1 MRTVGIKLADG
12 SFYPI
17 MEEGTAQTKK
27 LELTTANDN
36 QTCVMVD
43 LYRSKTCSM
52 EDAEYIDTLKIENL
66 NAHQNGEPSISFD
79 VGLDENGELSAS
91 IADPE
96 TGATSNSQLTLV
108 SRTAE
113 ERLVA
118 DDYSISGEETSV
130 DEPVVEDVPAEEA
143 PAEEDS
149 GNGAAVAAGVVAGA
163 GLLAAAGIM
172 AAKNKDQDT
181 EEPAGEDITAAEE
194 SFDDTEAPVE
204 MTDDEIAE
212 VTEDAGLDDFSF
224 DDAPTTVTAA
234 EDEGVE
240 SFSLDDT
247 PSEDTIADEII
258 TDDAAETED
267 FTAADEGL
275 ASFNPEETAAED
287 ATFADDATLT
297 EDATVA
303 DDATIADDTLP
314 DMDFDMPENTT
325 QAADD
330 SLGIADDS
338 LGFADGDLDL
348 GDDSFDIP
356 EDTTQT
362 EDDSFDLPDDTT
374 IPGDET
380 ILEDETFAAPA
391 ELTDTSDTTD
401 TDDFFNDIDSE
412 PTPSPAEGLNFTGLY
427 DKETEMG
434 ESSVHDDEDINKK
447 TRAPVIIC
455 IICAIICIIAT
466 ILVLLVVPGKFN
478 LIQKRA
484 DKKSQTSIEKQ
495 AETPAPAPA
504 EEKKPDPVPQ
514 AKEDEVVVIE
524 KAEEVKPLPPPAAE
538 TKSKDVSYK
547 IKWGDTLWDIADTYY
562 KNPWRYKKIA
572 NYNNIK
578 NPDHII
584 SGTII
589 LIPSE

>member
-17 MEEGTAQTKK
+17 MEEGSAQTKK

-52 EDAEYIDTLKIENL
+52 DDAEYIDTLKIDNL

-96 TGATSNSQLTLV
+96 TGATSNSQITLV

-118 DDYSISGEETSV
+118 DDFAVEEPAIADETSV
-130 DEPVVEDVPAEEA
+130 EEPVVEEEPVAEEA
-143 PAEEDS
+143 SDNS
-149 GNGAAVAAGVVAGA
+149 GAVAAGVVAGA
-163 GLLAAAGIM
+163 GLLAAAGII
-172 AAKNKDQDT
+172 AANKNKD
-181 EEPAGEDITAAEE
+181 EEPE
-194 SFDDTEAPVE
+194 EAPVE
-204 MTDDEIAE
+204 ESVADFDADETI
-212 VTEDAGLDDFSF
+212 TEDDFTLGDDTIGTEEVVEEPA
-224 DDAPTTVTAA
+224 DDASGLVA
-234 EDEGVE
+234 
-240 SFSLDDT
+240 DDT
-247 PSEDTIADEII
+247 TLAD
-258 TDDAAETED
+258 DSLPDMD
-267 FTAADEGL
+267 FDI
-275 ASFNPEETAAED
+275 PEETAEPVEEPAAEEPIADEPIAED
-287 ATFADDATLT
+287 ATVVQEEPLADEGFDLGDDFDAPADEASGFIADDATIT
-297 EDATVA
+297 
-303 DDATIADDTLP
+303 DDATIADDTTIT
-314 DMDFDMPENTT
+314 E
-325 QAADD
+325 
-330 SLGIADDS
+330 
-338 LGFADGDLDL
+338 
-348 GDDSFDIP
+348 DDSFDLP
-356 EDTTQT
+356 DDTT
-362 EDDSFDLPDDTT
+362 EASDDTFDLPDDTT

-380 ILEDETFAAPA
+380 ILEDESFSTPQ
-391 ELTDTSDTTD
+391 ELTDNSNED

-412 PTPSPAEGLNFTGLY
+412 PTPSPAQGLDFNGLY

-434 ESSVHDDEDINKK
+434 ESSVHEEDDINKK

-455 IICAIICIIAT
+455 IVCAIICIVAT

-478 LIQKRA
+478 LRQKHA
-484 DKKSQTSIEKQ
+484 DKKAQTAVEKQ
-495 AETPAPAPA
+495 AEAPSQEPAKAA
-504 EEKKPDPVPQ
+504 VEEKKPEPVPQ
-514 AKEDEVVVIE
+514 AKENEVVVIE

-538 TKSKDVSYK
+538 TKPKDVSYK

-572 NYNNIK
+572 KYNNIK

-584 SGTII
+584 SGTVIA
-589 LIPSE
+589 IPAE

>member
-17 MEEGTAQTKK
+17 MEEGSAQTKK

-52 EDAEYIDTLKIENL
+52 DDAEYIDTLKIENL

-96 TGATSNSQLTLV
+96 TGATSNSQITLV

-118 DDYSISGEETSV
+118 DDYSISGEEQIEETSV
-130 DEPVVEDVPAEEA
+130 EEPLVEEEPVEEAAEETD
-143 PAEEDS
+143 EKDNS
-149 GNGAAVAAGVVAGA
+149 GAVAAGVVAGA
-163 GLLAAAGIM
+163 GLLAAAGII
-172 AAKNKDQDT
+172 AANNKKDEEPT
-181 EEPAGEDITAAEE
+181 EEVVEEPAEEISEEAA
-194 SFDDTEAPVE
+194 
-204 MTDDEIAE
+204 DETI
-212 VTEDAGLDDFSF
+212 TEDDFTLG
-224 DDAPTTVTAA
+224 D
-234 EDEGVE
+234 
-240 SFSLDDT
+240 
-247 PSEDTIADEII
+247 DTIAPVDESSG
-258 TDDAAETED
+258 
-267 FTAADEGL
+267 F
-275 ASFNPEETAAED
+275 
-287 ATFADDATLT
+287 
-297 EDATVA
+297 VA
-303 DDATIADDTLP
+303 DDTGADEISSDDTLP
-314 DMDFDMPENTT
+314 DMDFDLPEETEAAPADETIAEDDSFDLPDDTT

-330 SLGIADDS
+330 K
-338 LGFADGDLDL
+338 FDLSDNTTESA
-348 GDDSFDIP
+348 DDSFDLP
-356 EDTTQT
+356 DDAT
-362 EDDSFDLPDDTT
+362 ESSDDSFDLPDDTT

-380 ILEDETFAAPA
+380 ILEDESFSTPQ
-391 ELTDTSDTTD
+391 ELTDTSIDDD

-412 PTPSPAEGLNFTGLY
+412 PAPAPVEGLNFTGLY

-434 ESSVHDDEDINKK
+434 EPAAHEEDDIKKK

-455 IICAIICIIAT
+455 VVCAIICIVAT
-466 ILVLLVVPGKFN
+466 LLVLLVLPGKFN
-478 LIQKRA
+478 LRQKHA
-484 DKKSQTSIEKQ
+484 DKKAQTAVEKQ
-495 AETPAPAPA
+495 AEAPSQEAAKPAA
-504 EEKKPDPVPQ
+504 EEKKAEPVPQ
-514 AKEDEVVVIE
+514 AKENEVVVIE
-524 KAEEVKPLPPPAAE
+524 KAEEVKPLPPPAAQ

-572 NYNNIK
+572 KYNNIK

-584 SGTII
+584 SGTVI
-589 LIPSE
+589 LIPAE

>member
-17 MEEGTAQTKK
+17 MEEGSAQTKK

-113 ERLVA
+113 ERLVT
-118 DDYSISGEETSV
+118 DDFAVEEPVVDEPAVEEETSV
-130 DEPVVEDVPAEEA
+130 DEPVVEDMPEES
-143 PAEEDS
+143 AEEDS

-172 AAKNKDQDT
+172 AANKNKDDD
-181 EEPAGEDITAAEE
+181 EVPADGEI
-194 SFDDTEAPVE
+194 
-204 MTDDEIAE
+204 TDDDISE

-224 DDAPTTVTAA
+224 EETPAEEAPVDETISDDTSL
-234 EDEGVE
+234 ED
-240 SFSLDDT
+240 FSLDDT
-247 PSEDTIADEII
+247 PSEETIADEIT
-258 TDDAAETED
+258 TDNDT
-267 FTAADEGL
+267 
-275 ASFNPEETAAED
+275 S
-287 ATFADDATLT
+287 
-297 EDATVA
+297 
-303 DDATIADDTLP
+303 DDTI
-314 DMDFDMPENTT
+314 T
-325 QAADD
+325 QEGG
-330 SLGIADDS
+330 L
-338 LGFADGDLDL
+338 
-348 GDDSFDIP
+348 
-356 EDTTQT
+356 
-362 EDDSFDLPDDTT
+362 DSFDLPDDTSIADDTPFDADATISDENGFADDNAFADDTTFADGTTFADDST

-380 ILEDETFAAPA
+380 VLEDETFAAPP
-391 ELTDTSDTTD
+391 ELTDNEEED
-401 TDDFFNDIDSE
+401 TDDFFNDMDSNDLDSE
-412 PTPSPAEGLNFTGLY
+412 PTPSPSEGLNFTGLY

-434 ESSVHDDEDINKK
+434 DSAAHEEDDIKKK

-455 IICAIICIIAT
+455 IVCAIICLIAT
-466 ILVLLVVPGKFN
+466 ALVLLVLPGKFN
-478 LIQKRA
+478 LRQKMA
-484 DKKSQTSIEKQ
+484 EKKAKTAVEKP
-495 AETPAPAPA
+495 AETQATTVPV

-514 AKEDEVVVIE
+514 AKEDKVVVIE
-524 KAEEVKPLPPPAAE
+524 KAEDVKPVPPPAAE
-538 TKSKDVSYK
+538 TKNKNVTYK

-572 NYNNIK
+572 NYNGIK

-589 LIPSE
+589 TIPAE

>member
-17 MEEGTAQTKK
+17 MEEGSAQTKK

-52 EDAEYIDTLKIENL
+52 DDAEYIDTLKIENL

-96 TGATSNSQLTLV
+96 TGATSNSQITLV

-118 DDYSISGEETSV
+118 DDYSISGEEPVEETSV
-130 DEPVVEDVPAEEA
+130 DEPVVEDVPAEESS
-143 PAEEDS
+143 DNS
-149 GNGAAVAAGVVAGA
+149 GAVAAGVVAGA
-163 GLLAAAGIM
+163 GLLAAAGII
-172 AAKNKDQDT
+172 AANKNKDEPE
-181 EEPAGEDITAAEE
+181 EEPVAEVDSDETITEDDFTLG
-194 SFDDTEAPVE
+194 DDT
-204 MTDDEIAE
+204 IG
-212 VTEDAGLDDFSF
+212 TE
-224 DDAPTTVTAA
+224 
-234 EDEGVE
+234 
-240 SFSLDDT
+240 
-247 PSEDTIADEII
+247 
-258 TDDAAETED
+258 
-267 FTAADEGL
+267 
-275 ASFNPEETAAED
+275 PEED
-287 ATFADDATLT
+287 V
-297 EDATVA
+297 TVA
-303 DDATIADDTLP
+303 DDTSSDDTLP
-314 DMDFDMPENTT
+314 DMDFDIPEETDAAPAEET
-325 QAADD
+325 FVEEPAADETFVEETPED
-330 SLGIADDS
+330 ETIAEDTVT
-338 LGFADGDLDL
+338 
-348 GDDSFDIP
+348 DDSFDLPDDDFATDNTIADESSGFMADDAGDFTTDETISDDTTLADDTRLADDSFDMP
-356 EDTTQT
+356 EDTTQSS
-362 EDDSFDLPDDTT
+362 DDSFDLPDDTT

-380 ILEDETFAAPA
+380 ILEDESFSTPQ
-391 ELTDTSDTTD
+391 ELTDNSTDD
-401 TDDFFNDIDSE
+401 TDDFFSDMDSE

-434 ESSVHDDEDINKK
+434 EPSAHEEDDIKKK
-447 TRAPVIIC
+447 TRTPVIIC
-455 IICAIICIIAT
+455 IVCAIICIIAT

-478 LIQKRA
+478 LRQKHA
-484 DKKSQTSIEKQ
+484 DKKAQTAVEKQ
-495 AETPAPAPA
+495 AEAPSQETAKPA

-514 AKEDEVVVIE
+514 AKENEVVVIE

-538 TKSKDVSYK
+538 TKPKAVSYK

-572 NYNNIK
+572 KYNNIK

-584 SGTII
+584 SGTVIQ
-589 LIPSE
+589 IPAE

>member
-17 MEEGTAQTKK
+17 MEEGSAQTKK

-52 EDAEYIDTLKIENL
+52 DDAEYIDTLKIENL

-96 TGATSNSQLTLV
+96 TGATSNSQITLV

-118 DDYSISGEETSV
+118 DDYSIAGEEEIEETSV
-130 DEPVVEDVPAEEA
+130 DEPIVEEA
-143 PAEEDS
+143 PVEEKDNS
-149 GNGAAVAAGVVAGA
+149 GAVAAGVVAGA
-163 GLLAAAGIM
+163 GLLAAAGII
-172 AAKNKDQDT
+172 AANNKKDEEAAEEVV
-181 EEPAGEDITAAEE
+181 EEPAEEISEEAAEE
-194 SFDDTEAPVE
+194 TITEDDFTLGDDT
-204 MTDDEIAE
+204 IGAE
-212 VTEDAGLDDFSF
+212 PED
-224 DDAPTTVTAA
+224 VA
-234 EDEGVE
+234 E
-240 SFSLDDT
+240 
-247 PSEDTIADEII
+247 EDV
-258 TDDAAETED
+258 
-267 FTAADEGL
+267 
-275 ASFNPEETAAED
+275 
-287 ATFADDATLT
+287 
-297 EDATVA
+297 TVA
-303 DDATIADDTLP
+303 DDASGLVADDTSTDDTLP
-314 DMDFDMPENTT
+314 DMDFDIPEETEANDDFATDNTI
-325 QAADD
+325 ADESSGFMADD
-330 SLGIADDS
+330 TLSDDSGDFATDETLADDATIAS
-338 LGFADGDLDL
+338 DDTFDLPDDTTEAT
-348 GDDSFDIP
+348 DDSFDLP
-356 EDTTQT
+356 DDTT
-362 EDDSFDLPDDTT
+362 EASDDSFDLPDDTT

-380 ILEDETFAAPA
+380 ILEDESFSTPQ
-391 ELTDTSDTTD
+391 ELTDTSIDDD

-412 PTPSPAEGLNFTGLY
+412 PTPSPSEGLNFTGLY

-434 ESSVHDDEDINKK
+434 EPSAHEEEDIKKK
-447 TRAPVIIC
+447 TRTPVIIC
-455 IICAIICIIAT
+455 IVCAIICIIAT

-478 LIQKRA
+478 LRQKHA
-484 DKKSQTSIEKQ
+484 DKKAQTAIEKP
-495 AETPAPAPA
+495 AETPAKEEAKPAV

-514 AKEDEVVVIE
+514 AKENEVVVIE

-538 TKSKDVSYK
+538 TKPKAVSYK

-572 NYNNIK
+572 KYNNIK

-584 SGTII
+584 SGTVIQ
-589 LIPSE
+589 IPAE

>member
-17 MEEGTAQTKK
+17 MEEGSAQTKK

-96 TGATSNSQLTLV
+96 TGATRNSQLTLV

-113 ERLVA
+113 ERLVT
-118 DDYSISGEETSV
+118 DDFAVEEN
-130 DEPVVEDVPAEEA
+130 
-143 PAEEDS
+143 DS

-172 AAKNKDQDT
+172 AANKNDDEPVA
-181 EEPAGEDITAAEE
+181 EEPIDE
-194 SFDDTEAPVE
+194 PV
-204 MTDDEIAE
+204 
-212 VTEDAGLDDFSF
+212 
-224 DDAPTTVTAA
+224 
-234 EDEGVE
+234 
-240 SFSLDDT
+240 
-247 PSEDTIADEII
+247 
-258 TDDAAETED
+258 
-267 FTAADEGL
+267 ADEGL
-275 ASFNPEETAAED
+275 ASFDEAIEDETFVDEPAVEE
-287 ATFADDATLT
+287 
-297 EDATVA
+297 
-303 DDATIADDTLP
+303 TIADDTILEEPVADETVSDDTIAEDTILDEPVSDDTISEEPVFDEPVAEEPAADDTIADDTISEEALP
-314 DMDFDMPENTT
+314 DMDFDMGDDTT
-325 QAADD
+325 IADDTTFADD
-330 SLGIADDS
+330 S
-338 LGFADGDLDL
+338 
-348 GDDSFDIP
+348 
-356 EDTTQT
+356 
-362 EDDSFDLPDDTT
+362 T

-380 ILEDETFAAPA
+380 TLEDDSFTAPT
-391 ELTDTSDTTD
+391 ELTDFDEEDSN
-401 TDDFFNDIDSE
+401 DFFNSDSDIDSD
-412 PTPSPAEGLNFTGLY
+412 PTPAPAQELNFSGLY

-434 ESSVHDDEDINKK
+434 ESSVHEEDDIKKK

-455 IICAIICIIAT
+455 VVCAIICIVAT

-478 LIQKRA
+478 LRQKFA
-484 DKKSQTSIEKQ
+484 DKKSQTAVEKQ
-495 AETPAPAPA
+495 AEAPAKPVA
-504 EEKKPDPVPQ
+504 EEKKPEPVPQ

-524 KAEEVKPLPPPAAE
+524 KAEEVKPVPPPAAE
-538 TKSKDVSYK
+538 TKKSDVSYK

-572 NYNNIK
+572 SYNNIK

-589 LIPSE
+589 QIPAE

>member
-17 MEEGTAQTKK
+17 MEEGSAQTKK

-113 ERLVA
+113 ERLVT
-118 DDYSISGEETSV
+118 DDFAVEEPVVDEPAVEEETSV
-130 DEPVVEDVPAEEA
+130 DEPVVEDMPEES
-143 PAEEDS
+143 AEEDS

-172 AAKNKDQDT
+172 AANKNKDD
-181 EEPAGEDITAAEE
+181 E
-194 SFDDTEAPVE
+194 EAPADGE
-204 MTDDEIAE
+204 ITDDDISE

-224 DDAPTTVTAA
+224 EETPAEEAPVDETISDDTSL
-234 EDEGVE
+234 ED
-240 SFSLDDT
+240 FSLDDT
-247 PSEDTIADEII
+247 PSEETIADEIT
-258 TDDAAETED
+258 TDNDT
-267 FTAADEGL
+267 
-275 ASFNPEETAAED
+275 S
-287 ATFADDATLT
+287 
-297 EDATVA
+297 
-303 DDATIADDTLP
+303 DDTI
-314 DMDFDMPENTT
+314 T
-325 QAADD
+325 QEGG
-330 SLGIADDS
+330 L
-338 LGFADGDLDL
+338 
-348 GDDSFDIP
+348 
-356 EDTTQT
+356 
-362 EDDSFDLPDDTT
+362 DSFDLPDDTSIADDTPFDADATISDENGFADDNAFADDTTFADDST

-380 ILEDETFAAPA
+380 VLEDETFAAPP
-391 ELTDTSDTTD
+391 ELTDNEED
-401 TDDFFNDIDSE
+401 TDDFFNDMDSNDFDSE
-412 PTPSPAEGLNFTGLY
+412 PTPSPSEGLNFTGLY

-434 ESSVHDDEDINKK
+434 DSAAHEEDDIKKK

-455 IICAIICIIAT
+455 IVCAIICLIAT
-466 ILVLLVVPGKFN
+466 ALVLLVLPGKFN
-478 LIQKRA
+478 LRQKMA
-484 DKKSQTSIEKQ
+484 EKKAKTAVEKP
-495 AETPAPAPA
+495 AETPATTVPV

-524 KAEEVKPLPPPAAE
+524 KAEDVKPVPPPAAE
-538 TKSKDVSYK
+538 TKNKNVTYK

-572 NYNNIK
+572 NYNGIK

-589 LIPSE
+589 TIPAE

>member
-17 MEEGTAQTKK
+17 MEEGSAQTKK

-113 ERLVA
+113 ERLVT
-118 DDYSISGEETSV
+118 DDFAVEEPVVDEPAVEEETSV
-130 DEPVVEDVPAEEA
+130 DEPVVEDMPEES
-143 PAEEDS
+143 AEEDS

-172 AAKNKDQDT
+172 AANKNKDDD
-181 EEPAGEDITAAEE
+181 EVPADGEI
-194 SFDDTEAPVE
+194 
-204 MTDDEIAE
+204 TDDDISE
-212 VTEDAGLDDFSF
+212 VTENAGLDDFSF
-224 DDAPTTVTAA
+224 VVTPVEEAPVDETISDDTSL
-234 EDEGVE
+234 ED
-240 SFSLDDT
+240 FSLDDT
-247 PSEDTIADEII
+247 PSEETIADEIT
-258 TDDAAETED
+258 TDNDT
-267 FTAADEGL
+267 
-275 ASFNPEETAAED
+275 S
-287 ATFADDATLT
+287 
-297 EDATVA
+297 
-303 DDATIADDTLP
+303 DDTI
-314 DMDFDMPENTT
+314 T
-325 QAADD
+325 QEGG
-330 SLGIADDS
+330 L
-338 LGFADGDLDL
+338 
-348 GDDSFDIP
+348 
-356 EDTTQT
+356 
-362 EDDSFDLPDDTT
+362 DSFDLPDDTSIADDTPFDADATISDENGFADDNAFADDTTFADDST

-380 ILEDETFAAPA
+380 VLEDETFAAPP
-391 ELTDTSDTTD
+391 ELTDNAEED
-401 TDDFFNDIDSE
+401 TDDFFNNMDSNDLDSE
-412 PTPSPAEGLNFTGLY
+412 PTPSPSEGLNFTGLY

-434 ESSVHDDEDINKK
+434 DSAAHEEDDIKKK

-455 IICAIICIIAT
+455 IVCAIICLIAT
-466 ILVLLVVPGKFN
+466 ALVLLVLPGKFN
-478 LIQKRA
+478 LRQKMA
-484 DKKSQTSIEKQ
+484 EKKAKTAVEKP
-495 AETPAPAPA
+495 AETQATTVPV

-524 KAEEVKPLPPPAAE
+524 KAEDVKPVPPPAAE
-538 TKSKDVSYK
+538 TKNKNVTYK

-572 NYNNIK
+572 NYNGIK

-589 LIPSE
+589 TIPAE

>member
-17 MEEGTAQTKK
+17 MEEGSAQTKK

-79 VGLDENGELSAS
+79 VELDENGELSAS

-96 TGATSNSQLTLV
+96 TGTTSNSQLTLV

-113 ERLVA
+113 ERLVT
-118 DDYSISGEETSV
+118 DDFAVDQPVVEDAPAEEETSV
-130 DEPVVEDVPAEEA
+130 DEPAVEDS
-143 PAEEDS
+143 DS

-172 AAKNKDQDT
+172 AANKNKDNDDELPS
-181 EEPAGEDITAAEE
+181 EEV
-194 SFDDTEAPVE
+194 SL
-204 MTDDEIAE
+204 TDDDIED
-212 VTEDAGLDDFSF
+212 VTGDAGLDDFTF
-224 DDAPTTVTAA
+224 EDAPTTDTPS
-234 EDEGVE
+234 DETDSGNSSLE
-240 SFSLDDT
+240 EFSLDDT
-247 PSEDTIADEII
+247 PSEDTIADELTADDSGLA
-258 TDDAAETED
+258 TDDLGI
-267 FTAADEGL
+267 TADDSGADETI
-275 ASFNPEETAAED
+275 S
-287 ATFADDATLT
+287 DDA
-297 EDATVA
+297 
-303 DDATIADDTLP
+303 LP
-314 DMDFDMPENTT
+314 DMDFDMPEESAEPVDEDATIT
-325 QAADD
+325 DEGFDLPDD
-330 SLGIADDS
+330 D
-338 LGFADGDLDL
+338 
-348 GDDSFDIP
+348 
-356 EDTTQT
+356 DTTQT
-362 EDDSFDLPDDTT
+362 EDDSFD
-374 IPGDET
+374 IP
-380 ILEDETFAAPA
+380 EDETFAAPA
-391 ELTDTSDTTD
+391 ELTENTEED
-401 TDDFFNDIDSE
+401 TDDFFNDPE
-412 PTPSPAEGLNFTGLY
+412 PTPSPSEGLNFTGLY

-434 ESSVHDDEDINKK
+434 DSSAHEEDDIKKK

-455 IICAIICIIAT
+455 IVCAIICIIAT
-466 ILVLLVVPGKFN
+466 LLVLLVLPGKFN
-478 LIQKRA
+478 LRQKHA
-484 DKKSQTSIEKQ
+484 DKKAQTAVEKQ
-495 AETPAPAPA
+495 AETTTTTTAPV

-524 KAEEVKPLPPPAAE
+524 KAEDVKPVPPPAATE
-538 TKSKDVSYK
+538 TKSKNVTYK

-572 NYNNIK
+572 NYNGIK

-589 LIPSE
+589 IIPAE

>member
-17 MEEGTAQTKK
+17 MEEGSAQTKK

-52 EDAEYIDTLKIENL
+52 DDAEYIDTLKIENL

-96 TGATSNSQLTLV
+96 TGATSNSQITLV

-118 DDYSISGEETSV
+118 DDYSISGEEQIEETSV
-130 DEPVVEDVPAEEA
+130 DEPLVEEEPVEEAAEETD
-143 PAEEDS
+143 EKDNS
-149 GNGAAVAAGVVAGA
+149 DAVAAGVVAGA
-163 GLLAAAGIM
+163 GLLAAAGII
-172 AAKNKDQDT
+172 AANNKKDEEPT
-181 EEPAGEDITAAEE
+181 EEVIEEPAEEISEEAADETITEDDFTLGDDSIAPVDE
-194 SFDDTEAPVE
+194 SSGFVADDT
-204 MTDDEIAE
+204 
-212 VTEDAGLDDFSF
+212 G
-224 DDAPTTVTAA
+224 
-234 EDEGVE
+234 
-240 SFSLDDT
+240 
-247 PSEDTIADEII
+247 ADEI
-258 TDDAAETED
+258 
-267 FTAADEGL
+267 
-275 ASFNPEETAAED
+275 SS
-287 ATFADDATLT
+287 
-297 EDATVA
+297 
-303 DDATIADDTLP
+303 DDTLP
-314 DMDFDMPENTT
+314 DMDFDMPEETEAAPADETIAEDDSFDLPDDTT

-330 SLGIADDS
+330 K
-338 LGFADGDLDL
+338 FDLSDNTTESA
-348 GDDSFDIP
+348 DDSFDLP
-356 EDTTQT
+356 DDTT
-362 EDDSFDLPDDTT
+362 ESSDDSFDLPDDTT

-380 ILEDETFAAPA
+380 ILEDESFSTPQ
-391 ELTDTSDTTD
+391 ELTDTSIDDD

-412 PTPSPAEGLNFTGLY
+412 PAPAPAEGLNFTGLY

-434 ESSVHDDEDINKK
+434 EPAAHEEDDIKKK

-455 IICAIICIIAT
+455 VVCAIICIVAT
-466 ILVLLVVPGKFN
+466 LLVLLVLPGKFN
-478 LIQKRA
+478 LRQKHA
-484 DKKSQTSIEKQ
+484 DKKAQTAVEKQ
-495 AETPAPAPA
+495 AEAPSQEAAKPAA
-504 EEKKPDPVPQ
+504 EEKKAEPVPQ
-514 AKEDEVVVIE
+514 AKENEVVVIE
-524 KAEEVKPLPPPAAE
+524 KAEEVKPLPPPAAQ

-572 NYNNIK
+572 KYNNIK

-584 SGTII
+584 SGTVI
-589 LIPSE
+589 LIPAE

>member
-17 MEEGTAQTKK
+17 MEEGSAQTKK

-113 ERLVA
+113 ERLVT
-118 DDYSISGEETSV
+118 DDFAV
-130 DEPVVEDVPAEEA
+130 DEPVVDDAVVDEETSVEEPAVDEMTFDEPAAEEPVIDE
-143 PAEEDS
+143 PATEEVSEEDS

-172 AAKNKDQDT
+172 AANKDKDNEDELPS
-181 EEPAGEDITAAEE
+181 EEV
-194 SFDDTEAPVE
+194 SL
-204 MTDDEIAE
+204 TDDDIED
-212 VTEDAGLDDFSF
+212 VTGEAGLDDFTF
-224 DDAPTTVTAA
+224 EDAPTVDSTSDETLSDNGGL
-234 EDEGVE
+234 ED
-240 SFSLDDT
+240 FSLGDT
-247 PSEDTIADEII
+247 PSEDTIADEI
-258 TDDAAETED
+258 
-267 FTAADEGL
+267 TADN
-275 ASFNPEETAAED
+275 S
-287 ATFADDATLT
+287 
-297 EDATVA
+297 
-303 DDATIADDTLP
+303 DDTLP
-314 DMDFDMPENTT
+314 DMDFEMPEET
-325 QAADD
+325 ADEASSLDD
-330 SLGIADDS
+330 STIADD
-338 LGFADGDLDL
+338 GFDLPDETAE
-348 GDDSFDIP
+348 P
-356 EDTTQT
+356 ESA
-362 EDDSFDLPDDTT
+362 DDSFDLPDESADITETSDFQEESFDLPDDST

-380 ILEDETFAAPA
+380 ILEDESFAAPS
-391 ELTDTSDTTD
+391 ELTENSED
-401 TDDFFNDIDSE
+401 TDDFFNDLDSE
-412 PTPSPAEGLNFTGLY
+412 PTPSPSEGLNFSGLY

-434 ESSVHDDEDINKK
+434 ESSVHEEDDDIKKK

-455 IICAIICIIAT
+455 IVCAIICIIAT
-466 ILVLLVVPGKFN
+466 LLVLLVLPGKFN
-478 LIQKRA
+478 LRQKHA
-484 DKKSQTSIEKQ
+484 DKKAQTSVEKQ
-495 AETPAPAPA
+495 AETTTAPAPV
-504 EEKKPDPVPQ
+504 EEKKPESVPQ

-524 KAEEVKPLPPPAAE
+524 KAEDVKPVPPPAATE
-538 TKSKDVSYK
+538 TKSKNVTYK

-572 NYNNIK
+572 NYNGIK

-589 LIPSE
+589 TIPAE

>member
-17 MEEGTAQTKK
+17 MEEGSAQTKK

-113 ERLVA
+113 ERLVT
-118 DDYSISGEETSV
+118 DDFAVEEPVVDEPAVEEETSV
-130 DEPVVEDVPAEEA
+130 DEPVVEDMPEES
-143 PAEEDS
+143 AEEDS

-172 AAKNKDQDT
+172 AANKNKDDDAV
-181 EEPAGEDITAAEE
+181 PADGEI
-194 SFDDTEAPVE
+194 
-204 MTDDEIAE
+204 TDDDISE

-224 DDAPTTVTAA
+224 EETPAEEAPVYETISDDTSL
-234 EDEGVE
+234 ED
-240 SFSLDDT
+240 FSLDDT
-247 PSEDTIADEII
+247 PSEETIADEIT
-258 TDDAAETED
+258 TDNDT
-267 FTAADEGL
+267 
-275 ASFNPEETAAED
+275 S
-287 ATFADDATLT
+287 
-297 EDATVA
+297 
-303 DDATIADDTLP
+303 DDTI
-314 DMDFDMPENTT
+314 T
-325 QAADD
+325 QEGG
-330 SLGIADDS
+330 L
-338 LGFADGDLDL
+338 
-348 GDDSFDIP
+348 
-356 EDTTQT
+356 
-362 EDDSFDLPDDTT
+362 DSFDLPDDTSIADDTPFDADATISDENGFADDNAFADDTTFADDST

-380 ILEDETFAAPA
+380 VLEDETFAAPP
-391 ELTDTSDTTD
+391 ELTDNAEED
-401 TDDFFNDIDSE
+401 TDDFFNNMDSNDLDSE
-412 PTPSPAEGLNFTGLY
+412 PTPSPSEGLNFTGLY

-434 ESSVHDDEDINKK
+434 DSAAHEEDDIKKK

-455 IICAIICIIAT
+455 IVCAIICLIAT
-466 ILVLLVVPGKFN
+466 ALVLLVLPGKFN
-478 LIQKRA
+478 LRQKMA
-484 DKKSQTSIEKQ
+484 EKKAKTAVEKP
-495 AETPAPAPA
+495 AETQATTVPV

-524 KAEEVKPLPPPAAE
+524 KAEDVKPVPPPAAE
-538 TKSKDVSYK
+538 TKNKNVTYK

-572 NYNNIK
+572 NYNGIK

-589 LIPSE
+589 TIPAE

>member
-17 MEEGTAQTKK
+17 MEEGSAQTKK

-118 DDYSISGEETSV
+118 DDYSISGDEPALEDSVAEEPV
-130 DEPVVEDVPAEEA
+130 AEDEPVVVEDSFDEETAVEEPVVEEPVAEEA
-143 PAEEDS
+143 PADDDS

-172 AAKNKDQDT
+172 AANKNKDD
-181 EEPAGEDITAAEE
+181 G
-194 SFDDTEAPVE
+194 DDAIS
-204 MTDDEIAE
+204 DEISADE
-212 VTEDAGLDDFSF
+212 TISEDPALD
-224 DDAPTTVTAA
+224 
-234 EDEGVE
+234 E
-240 SFSLDDT
+240 SFSEA
-247 PSEDTIADEII
+247 P
-258 TDDAAETED
+258 
-267 FTAADEGL
+267 AADE
-275 ASFNPEETAAED
+275 
-287 ATFADDATLT
+287 
-297 EDATVA
+297 
-303 DDATIADDTLP
+303 TISDDTLP
-314 DMDFDMPENTT
+314 DMDFD
-325 QAADD
+325 
-330 SLGIADDS
+330 LG
-338 LGFADGDLDL
+338 G
-348 GDDSFDIP
+348 
-356 EDTTQT
+356 DTTQVSDSNGLVA
-362 EDDSFDLPDDTT
+362 DDFDLPDDTDAT
-374 IPGDET
+374 QTSDDFDLPDDTDATQASDDFDLPDDTDATQVSDDFDLPDDTDATQVSESNGFAADDFDIPGDEAT
-380 ILEDETFAAPA
+380 LEDDTFAAPA
-391 ELTDTSDTTD
+391 ELTDNSEED
-401 TDDFFNDIDSE
+401 TDDFFNDMDSE
-412 PTPSPAEGLNFTGLY
+412 PTPSPAEGLNFSGLY

-434 ESSVHDDEDINKK
+434 ESATHNDEDIQKK

-455 IICAIICIIAT
+455 VICAIICIIAT
-466 ILVLLVVPGKFN
+466 LLVLLVVPGKFN
-478 LIQKRA
+478 LRQKHA
-484 DKKSQTSIEKQ
+484 DKKAQTAVEAQ
-495 AETPAPAPA
+495 AEKPAPV

-514 AKEDEVVVIE
+514 AKENEVVVIE
-524 KAEEVKPLPPPAAE
+524 KAEEVKPVPPPAAE
-538 TKSKDVSYK
+538 TKSKNVTYK

-572 NYNNIK
+572 SYNGIK

-584 SGTII
+584 SGTVIT
-589 LIPSE
+589 IPAE

>member
-17 MEEGTAQTKK
+17 MEEGSAQTKK

-52 EDAEYIDTLKIENL
+52 DDAEYIDTLKIENL

-96 TGATSNSQLTLV
+96 TGATSNSQITLV

-118 DDYSISGEETSV
+118 DDYSISGEEQIEETSV
-130 DEPVVEDVPAEEA
+130 EEPLVEEEPVEEAAEETD
-143 PAEEDS
+143 EKDNS
-149 GNGAAVAAGVVAGA
+149 GAVAAGVVAGA
-163 GLLAAAGIM
+163 GLLAAAGII
-172 AAKNKDQDT
+172 AANNKKDEEPT
-181 EEPAGEDITAAEE
+181 EEVIEEPAEEISEEAADETITEDDFTLG
-194 SFDDTEAPVE
+194 DDTTAPV
-204 MTDDEIAE
+204 DESSGFVA
-212 VTEDAGLDDFSF
+212 
-224 DDAPTTVTAA
+224 
-234 EDEGVE
+234 
-240 SFSLDDT
+240 DDT
-247 PSEDTIADEII
+247 GADEI
-258 TDDAAETED
+258 
-267 FTAADEGL
+267 
-275 ASFNPEETAAED
+275 SS
-287 ATFADDATLT
+287 
-297 EDATVA
+297 
-303 DDATIADDTLP
+303 DDTLP
-314 DMDFDMPENTT
+314 DMDFDMPEETEAAPADETIAEDDSFDLPDDTT

-330 SLGIADDS
+330 SFDLPDDTTES
-338 LGFADGDLDL
+338 S
-348 GDDSFDIP
+348 DDSFDLP
-356 EDTTQT
+356 DDAT
-362 EDDSFDLPDDTT
+362 ESSDDSFDLPDDTT

-380 ILEDETFAAPA
+380 ILEDESFSTPQ
-391 ELTDTSDTTD
+391 ELTDTSIDDD

-412 PTPSPAEGLNFTGLY
+412 PAPTPSEGLNFTGLY

-434 ESSVHDDEDINKK
+434 EPAAHEEDDIKKK

-455 IICAIICIIAT
+455 VVCAIICIVAT
-466 ILVLLVVPGKFN
+466 LLVLLVLPGKFN
-478 LIQKRA
+478 LRQKHA
-484 DKKSQTSIEKQ
+484 DKKAQTAVEKQ
-495 AETPAPAPA
+495 AEAPSQEAAKPAA
-504 EEKKPDPVPQ
+504 EEKKAEPVPQ
-514 AKEDEVVVIE
+514 AKENEVVVIE
-524 KAEEVKPLPPPAAE
+524 KAEEVKPLPPPAAQ

-572 NYNNIK
+572 KYNNIK

-584 SGTII
+584 SGTVI
-589 LIPSE
+589 LIPAE

>member
-17 MEEGTAQTKK
+17 MEEGSAQTKK

-113 ERLVA
+113 ERLVT
-118 DDYSISGEETSV
+118 DDFAVEEPDVAEETAV
-130 DEPVVEDVPAEEA
+130 EEPVEEN
-143 PAEEDS
+143 DS

-172 AAKNKDQDT
+172 AANKNDDEPVA
-181 EEPAGEDITAAEE
+181 EEPIDEPIAEE
-194 SFDDTEAPVE
+194 PV
-204 MTDDEIAE
+204 
-212 VTEDAGLDDFSF
+212 
-224 DDAPTTVTAA
+224 
-234 EDEGVE
+234 
-240 SFSLDDT
+240 
-247 PSEDTIADEII
+247 
-258 TDDAAETED
+258 
-267 FTAADEGL
+267 ADEGL
-275 ASFNPEETAAED
+275 ASFDEAIEDETFVDEPAVEE
-287 ATFADDATLT
+287 
-297 EDATVA
+297 
-303 DDATIADDTLP
+303 TIADDTILEEPVADEPVSDDTIAEDTILDEPVSDDTIAEEPVFDEPVAEEPAADDTIADDTISEEALP
-314 DMDFDMPENTT
+314 DMDFDMGDDTT
-325 QAADD
+325 IADDTTFADD
-330 SLGIADDS
+330 ST
-338 LGFADGDLDL
+338 
-348 GDDSFDIP
+348 IP
-356 EDTTQT
+356 GNETTL
-362 EDDSFDLPDDTT
+362 EDDSFT
-374 IPGDET
+374 
-380 ILEDETFAAPA
+380 APT
-391 ELTDTSDTTD
+391 ELTDFDEEDSN
-401 TDDFFNDIDSE
+401 DFFNSDSDIDSD
-412 PTPSPAEGLNFTGLY
+412 PTPAPAQELNFSGLY

-434 ESSVHDDEDINKK
+434 ESSVHEEDDIKKK

-455 IICAIICIIAT
+455 VVCAIICIVAT

-478 LIQKRA
+478 LRQKFA
-484 DKKSQTSIEKQ
+484 DKKSQTAVEKQ
-495 AETPAPAPA
+495 AEAPAKPVA
-504 EEKKPDPVPQ
+504 EEKKPEPVPQ

-524 KAEEVKPLPPPAAE
+524 KAEEVKPVPPPAAE
-538 TKSKDVSYK
+538 TKKSDVSYK

-572 NYNNIK
+572 SYNNIK

-589 LIPSE
+589 QIPAE

>member
-17 MEEGTAQTKK
+17 MEEGSAQTKK

-113 ERLVA
+113 ERLVT
-118 DDYSISGEETSV
+118 DDFAV
-130 DEPVVEDVPAEEA
+130 DEPVVEDA
-143 PAEEDS
+143 PAEEETSVEEPAEEDSDS

-172 AAKNKDQDT
+172 AANKNKDNDNEIPS
-181 EEPAGEDITAAEE
+181 EEV
-194 SFDDTEAPVE
+194 SL
-204 MTDDEIAE
+204 TDDDIED
-212 VTEDAGLDDFSF
+212 VTGEAGLDDFTF
-224 DDAPTTVTAA
+224 EDAPTTDTPA
-234 EDEGVE
+234 DETISDDAGLE
-240 SFSLDDT
+240 AFSLDDT
-247 PSEDTIADEII
+247 PSEETIADELTADDSGADETIS
-258 TDDAAETED
+258 DDA
-267 FTAADEGL
+267 
-275 ASFNPEETAAED
+275 
-287 ATFADDATLT
+287 
-297 EDATVA
+297 
-303 DDATIADDTLP
+303 LP
-314 DMDFDMPENTT
+314 DMDFDMPEESAEPVDEDATIT
-325 QAADD
+325 DE
-330 SLGIADDS
+330 
-338 LGFADGDLDL
+338 GFDLPD
-348 GDDSFDIP
+348 
-356 EDTTQT
+356 DTTQT
-362 EDDSFDLPDDTT
+362 EDDSFD
-374 IPGDET
+374 IP
-380 ILEDETFAAPA
+380 EDETFAAPE
-391 ELTDTSDTTD
+391 ELTENKEEN
-401 TDDFFNDIDSE
+401 TDDFFNDPE
-412 PTPSPAEGLNFTGLY
+412 PTPSPSEGLNFTGLY

-434 ESSVHDDEDINKK
+434 DSSAHEEDDIKKK

-455 IICAIICIIAT
+455 IVCAIICIIAT
-466 ILVLLVVPGKFN
+466 LLVLLVLPGKFN
-478 LIQKRA
+478 LRQKHA
-484 DKKSQTSIEKQ
+484 DKKAQTAVEKQ
-495 AETPAPAPA
+495 AETTTTTPAPV
-504 EEKKPDPVPQ
+504 EEKKPDSVPQ

-524 KAEEVKPLPPPAAE
+524 KAEDVKPVPPPAASE
-538 TKSKDVSYK
+538 TKSKNVTYK

-572 NYNNIK
+572 NYNGIK

-589 LIPSE
+589 IIPAE

>member
-17 MEEGTAQTKK
+17 MEEGSAQTKK

-113 ERLVA
+113 ERLVP
-118 DDYSISGEETSV
+118 DDFAVEDAVDEETA
-130 DEPVVEDVPAEEA
+130 VEETAVEEQ
-143 PAEEDS
+143 EEDS

-163 GLLAAAGIM
+163 GLLAAAGVM
-172 AAKNKDQDT
+172 AANKNKDN
-181 EEPAGEDITAAEE
+181 GEDDSLPE
-194 SFDDTEAPVE
+194 FDEAL
-204 MTDDEIAE
+204 TDDDIED
-212 VTEDAGLDDFSF
+212 VTGEAGLDDFSF
-224 DDAPTTVTAA
+224 EDAPTTDTPA
-234 EDEGVE
+234 DETISDEEGLE
-240 SFSLDDT
+240 AFSLDDT
-247 PSEDTIADEII
+247 PSEDTIADEL
-258 TDDAAETED
+258 T
-267 FTAADEGL
+267 
-275 ASFNPEETAAED
+275 
-287 ATFADDATLT
+287 ADDS
-297 EDATVA
+297 EGS
-303 DDATIADDTLP
+303 LP
-314 DMDFDMPENTT
+314 DMDFDMPEE
-325 QAADD
+325 ASEVSADD
-330 SLGIADDS
+330 TISD
-338 LGFADGDLDL
+338 
-348 GDDSFDIP
+348 
-356 EDTTQT
+356 E
-362 EDDSFDLPDDTT
+362 SFDLPDDTTFADDTTLSDDTT

-380 ILEDETFAAPA
+380 VLEDETFAAPA
-391 ELTDTSDTTD
+391 ELTDNTEED
-401 TDDFFNDIDSE
+401 TDDFFNDMDNNELDSE
-412 PTPSPAEGLNFTGLY
+412 PTPSPSEGLNFTGLY

-434 ESSVHDDEDINKK
+434 DSSAHEEDDIKKK

-455 IICAIICIIAT
+455 IVCAIICIIAT
-466 ILVLLVVPGKFN
+466 LLVLLVLPGKFN
-478 LIQKRA
+478 LRQKHA
-484 DKKSQTSIEKQ
+484 DKKAQTAVEKQ
-495 AETPAPAPA
+495 AEAPAAQTPV

-524 KAEEVKPLPPPAAE
+524 KAEDVKPVPPPAPAE
-538 TKSKDVSYK
+538 TKSKNVTYK

-572 NYNNIK
+572 NYNGIK

-589 LIPSE
+589 IIPAE

>member
-17 MEEGTAQTKK
+17 MEEGSAQTKK

-113 ERLVA
+113 ERLVT
-118 DDYSISGEETSV
+118 DDFAV
-130 DEPVVEDVPAEEA
+130 DEPVVEDAVADEETSVEEPAVDEA
-143 PAEEDS
+143 PEDDS

-163 GLLAAAGIM
+163 GLLAAAGVI
-172 AAKNKDQDT
+172 AANKNKDNS
-181 EEPAGEDITAAEE
+181 EEDALPEFDEKESEDVAD
-194 SFDDTEAPVE
+194 SFTDETL
-204 MTDDEIAE
+204 TDDDIED
-212 VTEDAGLDDFSF
+212 VTGGAGLDDFSF
-224 DDAPTTVTAA
+224 EDAPTVDSTT
-234 EDEGVE
+234 DETISDDTGLE
-240 SFSLDDT
+240 EFSLGDT
-247 PSEDTIADEII
+247 PSEDTIADEI
-258 TDDAAETED
+258 
-267 FTAADEGL
+267 TADN
-275 ASFNPEETAAED
+275 S
-287 ATFADDATLT
+287 
-297 EDATVA
+297 
-303 DDATIADDTLP
+303 DDTLP
-314 DMDFDMPENTT
+314 DMDFDMPAETT
-325 QAADD
+325 EEAAPQEDAT
-330 SLGIADDS
+330 IADDD
-338 LGFADGDLDL
+338 FDLPD
-348 GDDSFDIP
+348 
-356 EDTTQT
+356 DTTEPTANDEISDIQ
-362 EDDSFDLPDDTT
+362 DDSFDLPDDSTDITETADDSFDLPDDSTFSEDSFSDDST

-380 ILEDETFAAPA
+380 ILEDESFAAPS
-391 ELTDTSDTTD
+391 ELTENSED
-401 TDDFFNDIDSE
+401 TDDFFNDLDSE
-412 PTPSPAEGLNFTGLY
+412 PTPSPSEGLNFTGLY

-434 ESSVHDDEDINKK
+434 ESSVHEEDDIKKK

-455 IICAIICIIAT
+455 IVCAIICIIAT
-466 ILVLLVVPGKFN
+466 LLVLLVLPGKFN
-478 LIQKRA
+478 LRQKHA
-484 DKKSQTSIEKQ
+484 DKKAQTAVEKQ
-495 AETPAPAPA
+495 AETTTATPAPV

-524 KAEEVKPLPPPAAE
+524 KAEDVTPVPPPAAAE
-538 TKSKDVSYK
+538 TKSKNVTYK

-572 NYNNIK
+572 NYNGIK

-589 LIPSE
+589 TIPAE

>member
-17 MEEGTAQTKK
+17 MEEGSAQTKK

-113 ERLVA
+113 ERLVT
-118 DDYSISGEETSV
+118 DDFAV
-130 DEPVVEDVPAEEA
+130 DEPVVEDA
-143 PAEEDS
+143 PAEEETSVEEPAEEDSDS

-163 GLLAAAGIM
+163 GLLAAAGVM
-172 AAKNKDQDT
+172 AANKDKDNDDELPS
-181 EEPAGEDITAAEE
+181 EEVSLTDEDIE
-194 SFDDTEAPVE
+194 D
-204 MTDDEIAE
+204 
-212 VTEDAGLDDFSF
+212 VTGSSGLDSF
-224 DDAPTTVTAA
+224 TFEDAPTTDTPT
-234 EDEGVE
+234 DETISDDTGLE
-240 SFSLDDT
+240 AFSLDDT
-247 PSEDTIADEII
+247 PSEDTIADEL
-258 TDDAAETED
+258 TSDDS
-267 FTAADEGL
+267 AADE
-275 ASFNPEETAAED
+275 
-287 ATFADDATLT
+287 
-297 EDATVA
+297 
-303 DDATIADDTLP
+303 TISDEALP
-314 DMDFDMPENTT
+314 DMDFDMPEESTEPVAEDATITDESFDLPDDTT
-325 QAADD
+325 QASDD
-330 SLGIADDS
+330 SFEMPEDTTQAS
-338 LGFADGDLDL
+338 
-348 GDDSFDIP
+348 DDSFDMPEDTTQASDDSFDMP

-362 EDDSFDLPDDTT
+362 ADDSFDMPDDTTQAADDSFDLPDDSTISDDSN

-380 ILEDETFAAPA
+380 ILEDETFAAPS
-391 ELTDTSDTTD
+391 ELTEDTE
-401 TDDFFNDIDSE
+401 DFFNDAE
-412 PTPSPAEGLNFTGLY
+412 PTPSPSEGLNFSGLY

-434 ESSVHDDEDINKK
+434 DSAAHEEDDIKKK

-455 IICAIICIIAT
+455 IVCAIICIIAT
-466 ILVLLVVPGKFN
+466 LLVLLVLPGKFN
-478 LIQKRA
+478 LRQKMA
-484 DKKSQTSIEKQ
+484 EKKSQTAVEKQ
-495 AETPAPAPA
+495 AETTTAPEPV

-524 KAEEVKPLPPPAAE
+524 KAEEVKPAAPAATE
-538 TKSKDVSYK
+538 TKSKNVTYK

-572 NYNNIK
+572 NYNGIK

-589 LIPSE
+589 TIPAE

>member
-17 MEEGTAQTKK
+17 MEEGSAQTKK

-118 DDYSISGEETSV
+118 DDFALEEPAVEEPSVEEETAV
-130 DEPVVEDVPAEEA
+130 EEPAD
-143 PAEEDS
+143 EDS

-163 GLLAAAGIM
+163 GLLAAAGVM
-172 AAKNKDQDT
+172 AANKNKDD
-181 EEPAGEDITAAEE
+181 E
-194 SFDDTEAPVE
+194 SL
-204 MTDDEIAE
+204 TDDDISE
-212 VTEDAGLDDFSF
+212 VTEDAGLDDFTF
-224 DDAPTTVTAA
+224 EDAPTTDAP
-234 EDEGVE
+234 EDQTISDDTSLEDF
-240 SFSLDDT
+240 SFDET
-247 PSEDTIADEII
+247 PSEDTIADEI
-258 TDDAAETED
+258 TADDTGMDDTGFDSAADDATV
-267 FTAADEGL
+267 ADEGL
-275 ASFNPEETAAED
+275 ASFDIPDDETISDDQTIAED
-287 ATFADDATLT
+287 Q
-297 EDATVA
+297 
-303 DDATIADDTLP
+303 TIADDAGLADDQTIVDDTGL
-314 DMDFDMPENTT
+314 
-325 QAADD
+325 ADD
-330 SLGIADDS
+330 STDISDS
-338 LGFADGDLDL
+338 NGFAA
-348 GDDSFDIP
+348 GDD
-356 EDTTQT
+356 
-362 EDDSFDLPDDTT
+362 FDLPDDTSFTEDST

-380 ILEDETFAAPA
+380 FLEDDSFAAP
-391 ELTDTSDTTD
+391 EGLTDNQEEETEDFFTD
-401 TDDFFNDIDSE
+401 TEADSD
-412 PTPSPAEGLNFTGLY
+412 PTPAPAQELNFSGLY

-434 ESSVHDDEDINKK
+434 ESAVHDEDDIKKK

-455 IICAIICIIAT
+455 VICAIICIIAT
-466 ILVLLVVPGKFN
+466 ALVLLVLPGKFN
-478 LIQKRA
+478 LRQKHA
-484 DKKSQTSIEKQ
+484 DKKAQTLIEKQ
-495 AETPAPAPA
+495 AETPASAPA

-514 AKEDEVVVIE
+514 AKEDEIVVIE

-538 TKSKDVSYK
+538 TKNKNVTYK

-572 NYNNIK
+572 NYNGIK

-584 SGTII
+584 SGTVIT
-589 LIPSE
+589 IPAE